1 MASCGQRRDPFRL
14 LLSEKLVMDVAN
26 RGAGFG
32 CSSKV
37 TRQSILEA

>member
-1 MASCGQRRDPFRL
+1 MASCGQRRDPFGL

-32 CSSKV
+32 CRSEV
-37 TRQSILEA
+37 TRQPILEA

>member
-1 MASCGQRRDPFRL
+1 MTLFRL
-14 LLSEKLVMDVAN
+14 LLFGLLSEKLVMDVAN